1 MITFKHVGNEWWW
14 GRMGNQ
20 FFQIASTLG
29 IALDHGHKFYF
40 PEWKYREYFKNPL
53 PFKSFAELEQMD
65 LIVLEEKSLG
75 HNCFSVHS
83 DKNYDLQGFF
93 QSFKYF
99 DKYRSIIQ
107 YYFDFNDEVITTT
120 RGKYFDLLREEN
132 LCSIHLRAG
141 DYHQFPN
148 HHPILRSDYYQS
160 AILHFPNHKFLVFSD
175 DINYCKS
182 IFVGDN
188 FHFVEGNSNIKDVC
202 LMSLCKNNIIANSS
216 FSWWGAYLNRNGNKK
231 VVAPQNWFGP
241 ALSNEHIDDRLPA
254 EWIKI

>member
-99 DKYRSIIQ
+99 D
-107 YYFDFNDEVITTT
+107 
-120 RGKYFDLLREEN
+120 LLREEN

-182 IFVGDN
+182 IFV
-188 FHFVEGNSNIKDVC
+188 
-202 LMSLCKNNIIANSS
+202 
-216 FSWWGAYLNRNGNKK
+216 
-231 VVAPQNWFGP
+231 
-241 ALSNEHIDDRLPA
+241 
-254 EWIKI
+254 